1 MGPMDL
7 HFDFRDIFRAP
18 RLALSGKKI
27 WIFMTGN
34 LAGFVAY
41 WVLTYLA
48 LALAGL
54 PLGDMVEKYG
64 LYPCLFGNSAPWFAW
79 GIYFLGSAAWVVA
92 ILLSCTAV
100 SRVTLKQL
108 KGNDF
113 FSGGDAW
120 AYVHKH
126 WHPVVFTS
134 VTIALIIV
142 FFLAFAA
149 LFGLICKIPYLG
161 PFLYALP
168 YPLYI
173 IGSIFTVYTGIV
185 LVISLEYASA
195 IVGTYEEDTMGT
207 VFQSYAITWSQPWRI
222 IVYNIILWPLAYVAI
237 TLFSW
242 FCHAG
247 VGLMNLVFGFIM
259 GESLNNIFSFST
271 SIVFPDTIVSCVT
284 CCLSMVDLSY
294 LLPNVSS
301 MSASLSIVETLAG
314 IILSLFLFLIAL
326 SVLSYGCSVIAV
338 GRTLEFII
346 YKQKS
351 DDDNLLERK
360 DEDELEEED
369 DDFNFDD
376 DDEDDGDEDTDIVTD
391 DSEE

>member
-7 HFDFRDIFRAP
+7 HFDFRDIFRTP

-64 LYPCLFGNSAPWFAW
+64 LYPCLFGNSAPWFSW
-79 GIYFLGSAAWVVA
+79 CIYFVGCAVWVVA
-92 ILLSCTAV
+92 VLLSYAAV

-237 TLFSW
+237 TLLSW

-259 GESLNNIFSFST
+259 GESLNNIFSFS
-271 SIVFPDTIVSCVT
+271 SAIVFPDTFLS
-284 CCLSMVDLSY
+284 CCLGIMDFTY

-301 MSASLSIVETLAG
+301 MSINPSGVETLAG

-338 GRTLEFII
+338 GHTLEFII

-360 DEDELEEED
+360 DEDELEEEY

-376 DDEDDGDEDTDIVTD
+376 ADEDDGDEDTDIVTD

>member
-7 HFDFRDIFRAP
+7 HFNFRDIFRAP

-27 WIFMTGN
+27 WIFMSGN
-34 LAGFVAY
+34 LAGFVSY

-113 FSGGDAW
+113 FSGNDAW
-120 AYVHKH
+120 SYVHKH

-161 PFLYALP
+161 PFLYTLP

-207 VFQSYAITWSQPWRI
+207 VFQSYAIAWSQPWRI
-222 IVYNIILWPLAYVAI
+222 IVYNIILLPLAYVAM

-242 FCHAG
+242 FLHAG

-259 GESLNNIFSFST
+259 GESLNNIFSFSS

-284 CCLSMVDLSY
+284 CCLSMVDLSC

-301 MSASLSIVETLAG
+301 MSTSLSGVETLAG
-314 IILSLFLFLIAL
+314 IILSLFLFLMAL

-376 DDEDDGDEDTDIVTD
+376 DEDDGDVDTDIVTD

>member
-1 MGPMDL
+1 MGQMDL
-7 HFDFRDIFRAP
+7 YFNIKDIFRAP

-27 WIFMTGN
+27 WIFMIGN
-34 LAGFVAY
+34 LAGFVSY
-41 WVLTYLA
+41 WILTYFA
-48 LALAGL
+48 FALAGM
-54 PLGDMVEKYG
+54 PVGDMIMKYG
-64 LYPCLFGNSAPWFAW
+64 LYPYLFGNSAPWFSW
-79 GIYFLGSAAWVVA
+79 CVYFFGCTLWVIAV
-92 ILLSCTAV
+92 LLSSTAV

-113 FSGGDAW
+113 FSGNDAW
-120 AYVHKH
+120 SYVHKH

-134 VTIALIIV
+134 VAIVLIIV

-161 PFLYALP
+161 PFLYTLP

-185 LVISLEYASA
+185 FIISLNYAPA

-222 IVYNIILWPLAYVAI
+222 ILYNIILWPLVYVSI

-242 FCHAG
+242 FLHAG
-247 VGLMNLVFGFIM
+247 IGLMNLVFGFIM

-271 SIVFPDTIVSCVT
+271 SIVFPDTIVTYITSY
-284 CCLSMVDLSY
+284 LSMVDLSY

-301 MSASLSIVETLAG
+301 MSISLSGVESLSG
-314 IILSLFLFLIAL
+314 IILSFFLFLMAL

-338 GRTLEFII
+338 GHTLEFII

-360 DEDELEEED
+360 DEDELEDDD
-369 DDFNFDD
+369 DDFNFN
-376 DDEDDGDEDTDIVTD
+376 DDEESVENNDSD

>member
-54 PLGDMVEKYG
+54 PLGSMVEKYG
-64 LYPCLFGNSAPWFAW
+64 LYPYLFGNSAPWFAW

-113 FSGGDAW
+113 FSGSDAW
-120 AYVHKH
+120 TYVHKH

-142 FFLAFAA
+142 
-149 LFGLICKIPYLG
+149 
-161 PFLYALP
+161 
-168 YPLYI
+168 
-173 IGSIFTVYTGIV
+173 
-185 LVISLEYASA
+185 
-195 IVGTYEEDTMGT
+195 
-207 VFQSYAITWSQPWRI
+207 
-222 IVYNIILWPLAYVAI
+222 
-237 TLFSW
+237 
-242 FCHAG
+242 
-247 VGLMNLVFGFIM
+247 
-259 GESLNNIFSFST
+259 
-271 SIVFPDTIVSCVT
+271 
-284 CCLSMVDLSY
+284 
-294 LLPNVSS
+294 
-301 MSASLSIVETLAG
+301 
-314 IILSLFLFLIAL
+314 
-326 SVLSYGCSVIAV
+326 
-338 GRTLEFII
+338 
-346 YKQKS
+346 
-351 DDDNLLERK
+351 
-360 DEDELEEED
+360 
-369 DDFNFDD
+369 
-376 DDEDDGDEDTDIVTD
+376 
-391 DSEE
+391 

>member
-1 MGPMDL
+1 MGQMDL
-7 HFDFRDIFRAP
+7 YFNIKDIFRAP

-27 WIFMTGN
+27 WIFMIGN
-34 LAGFVAY
+34 LAGFVSY
-41 WVLTYLA
+41 WILTYFA
-48 LALAGL
+48 FALAGM
-54 PLGDMVEKYG
+54 PVGDMIMKYG
-64 LYPCLFGNSAPWFAW
+64 LYPCLFGNSAPWFSW
-79 GIYFLGSAAWVVA
+79 CVYFFGCTLWVIAV
-92 ILLSCTAV
+92 LLSSTAV

-113 FSGGDAW
+113 FSGNDAW
-120 AYVHKH
+120 SYVHKH

-134 VTIALIIV
+134 VAIVLIIV

-161 PFLYALP
+161 PFFYTLP

-185 LVISLEYASA
+185 FIISMNYAPA

-222 IVYNIILWPLAYVAI
+222 IVYNVILWPLVYVSI

-242 FCHAG
+242 FLHAG
-247 VGLMNLVFGFIM
+247 IGLMNLVFGFIM

-271 SIVFPDTIVSCVT
+271 SIVFPDTIVTYITSY
-284 CCLSMVDLSY
+284 LSMVDLSY

-301 MSASLSIVETLAG
+301 MSISLSGVESLSG
-314 IILSLFLFLIAL
+314 IILSFFLFLMAL

-338 GRTLEFII
+338 GHTLEFII

-360 DEDELEEED
+360 DEDELEEHD
-369 DDFNFDD
+369 DDYNFNN
-376 DDEDDGDEDTDIVTD
+376 DDEAVEKNDSE

>member
-1 MGPMDL
+1 MGQMDL
-7 HFDFRDIFRAP
+7 YFNIKDIFRAP

-27 WIFMTGN
+27 WIFMIGN
-34 LAGFVAY
+34 LAGFVSY
-41 WVLTYLA
+41 WILTYFA
-48 LALAGL
+48 FALAGM
-54 PLGDMVEKYG
+54 PVGEMIMKYG
-64 LYPCLFGNSAPWFAW
+64 LYPCLFGNSAPWFSW
-79 GIYFLGSAAWVVA
+79 CVYFFGCTLWVIAV
-92 ILLSCTAV
+92 LLSSTAV

-113 FSGGDAW
+113 FSGNDAW
-120 AYVHKH
+120 SYVHKH

-134 VTIALIIV
+134 VAIVLIIV

-161 PFLYALP
+161 PFLYTLP

-185 LVISLEYASA
+185 FIISLNYAPA

-222 IVYNIILWPLAYVAI
+222 IVYNVILWPLVYVSI

-242 FCHAG
+242 FLHAG
-247 VGLMNLVFGFIM
+247 VGLMNHVFGFIM

-271 SIVFPDTIVSCVT
+271 SIVFPDTIVTYITSY
-284 CCLSMVDLSY
+284 LSMVDLSY

-301 MSASLSIVETLAG
+301 MSISLSGVESLSG
-314 IILSLFLFLIAL
+314 IILSFFLFLMAL

-338 GRTLEFII
+338 GHTLEFII

-360 DEDELEEED
+360 DEDELEEDD
-369 DDFNFDD
+369 DDFDFNN
-376 DDEDDGDEDTDIVTD
+376 DEESVENNDSD

>member
-1 MGPMDL
+1 MVQMDL
-7 HFDFRDIFRAP
+7 YFNIKDIFRAP

-34 LAGFVAY
+34 LAGFVGY
-41 WVLTYLA
+41 WILTYFA
-48 LALAGL
+48 FALAGM
-54 PLGDMVEKYG
+54 PVSDMVMKYG
-64 LYPCLFGNSAPWFAW
+64 LYPCLFGNSAPWLSW
-79 GIYFLGSAAWVVA
+79 CVYFFGCTLWIIA
-92 ILLSCTAV
+92 ILLSCAAV

-113 FSGGDAW
+113 FSGNDAW
-120 AYVHKH
+120 SYVHKH

-134 VTIALIIV
+134 VTIVLIIV
-142 FFLAFAA
+142 FFLAFAS

-185 LVISLEYASA
+185 FIISLNYAPA

-222 IVYNIILWPLAYVAI
+222 IVYNVILWPLVYVSI

-242 FCHAG
+242 FLHAG
-247 VGLMNLVFGFIM
+247 VGLMNYVFGFIM

-271 SIVFPDTIVSCVT
+271 SIVFPDTIVSYIT
-284 CCLSMVDLSY
+284 CCLRMVDLSY

-301 MSASLSIVETLAG
+301 MSVNLSGIESLSG
-314 IILSLFLFLIAL
+314 IILSLFLFLMAL

-338 GRTLEFII
+338 GHTLEFII

-360 DEDELEEED
+360 DEDELEEDD
-369 DDFNFDD
+369 DDFNFN
-376 DDEDDGDEDTDIVTD
+376 DEEEAVENNDSD